1 MGYRADPFVEIISK
15 SEFIVHN
22 RIVAFESARRLRSP
36 GRRVMSIARQF
47 GLALML
53 ALSVSGCA
61 WNSGSMA
68 PRQPLIGKTALVD
81 VDDFV
86 ARHNANADKIQT
98 LVAKPAVTLKTRFVG
113 MSDFSGPTEG
123 RLAME
128 RPQNFKLVLETV
140 GQRKI
145 ADIGSNDQEF
155 WFWVPND
162 RERYIYWC
170 NYSDLERTG
179 VAVPFQP
186 DWIVESMGLKAI
198 SSEEASQIKTK
209 TGPEAG
215 TSTLIFP
222 PSRVGGETYHRTLV
236 VNNRDLRIKEH
247 RILAADNRTVVLEAT
262 LSDYTDYDLP
272 ETRGAVETCYLAD
285 SVRLDWKRERIAF
298 DVKMKEVRINDFP
311 PTQSAVIFVEPRPD
325 GYKRRNLAELNR
337 GSGRES
343 RTTRSTMPAP
353 DPRSN
358 VRLKDPAPAPD
369 DTGAVPRLGQSAAF
383 APATS
388 SSDTETLPPL
398 PPLENVVGAPMP
410 SVPTTADARTAG
422 LLRSQASG
430 LSVER

>member
-1 MGYRADPFVEIISK
+1 
-15 SEFIVHN
+15 
-22 RIVAFESARRLRSP
+22 
-36 GRRVMSIARQF
+36 MSITRKF

-61 WNSGSMA
+61 WNSGSIA
-68 PRQPLIGKTALVD
+68 PKRPVVGKTAVVD

-98 LVAKPAVTLKTRFVG
+98 LVAKPAVEIDARGVR
-113 MSDFSGPTEG
+113 MSELRAGTEG

-128 RPQNFKLVLETV
+128 RPQNFKLVLELA
-140 GQRKI
+140 GQKKV

-155 WFWVPND
+155 WFWVPNERD
-162 RERYIYWC
+162 RSIYWC
-170 NYSDLERTG
+170 NYSDLDRTG

-198 SSEEASQIKTK
+198 SSEEASQIKVK

-215 TSTLIFP
+215 TSTLTFAP
-222 PSRVGGETYHRTLV
+222 TRVGGEIYHRTLV

-247 RILAADNRTVVLEAT
+247 RILAADNRTVVLEAA

-272 ETRGAVETCYLAD
+272 ETRAAVETCFLAN
-285 SVRLDWKRERIAF
+285 SIRLDWKRERIAF
-298 DVKMKEVRINDFP
+298 DVKMKEVRINEFS
-311 PTQSAVIFVEPRPD
+311 PTKSAALFVAPEIE
-325 GYKRRNLAELNR
+325 GYERRNLAEMNR

-343 RTTRSTMPAP
+343 RTTARRSTMPAP
-353 DPRSN
+353 DPRSS
-358 VRLKDPAPAPD
+358 VRRGDPAPEFND
-369 DTGAVPRLGQSAAF
+369 GAVVPRLGQSAAF

-388 SSDTETLPPL
+388 ASDTQTLPPL
-398 PPLENVVGAPMP
+398 PPLQNVVGAPMP
-410 SVPTTADARTAG
+410 SVSTTADARTAG